1 MSYYVLPRAS
11 LTIYHYIDCILKCDH
26 DIPVIS
32 NTLANYLYA
41 IKEKIDDCERD
52 WDIFKKYT
60 NPYEYI
66 HTMVPYK
73 KNCVA
78 KYKPLSRS
86 YYKMIEIIHT
96 FNILP
101 DQPAINTFH
110 LAEGPGG
117 FIEAV
122 ANIRKQSNDKYT
134 GITLM
139 ADMNDPNIP
148 GWKKTN
154 NFLRANPNVEII
166 YGADGTG
173 DILSLQNMMDCNEKY
188 ASSMDL
194 VTADGG
200 FDFSSDFNKQ
210 ETSISFLL
218 FAQVT
223 YALILQKHGG
233 SFVLKLFD
241 CFMQHTVD
249 ILYILSA
256 FYKKVYVSKPQ
267 TSRNANSEKYIVCKD
282 FIHHSNC
289 EFLPYFYRAFEKM
302 LMDKPPNLPICV
314 HRFLN
319 MPIPLYF
326 TNKLEEYN
334 AIFGQQQIENIQYT
348 ISLIENKHNQEKI
361 DKLIRNNIQKCI
373 NWCNKYHIQHHIIM

>member
-1 MSYYVLPRAS
+1 
-11 LTIYHYIDCILKCDH
+11 
-26 DIPVIS
+26 
-32 NTLANYLYA
+32 
-41 IKEKIDDCERD
+41 
-52 WDIFKKYT
+52 
-60 NPYEYI
+60 
-66 HTMVPYK
+66 MVPYK

-86 YYKMIEIIHT
+86 YYKMIEMIHT

-101 DQPAINTFH
+101 DQPTINTFH

>member
-26 DIPVIS
+26 DIPAIS

-86 YYKMIEIIHT
+86 YYKMIEMIHT

-101 DQPAINTFH
+101 DQPTINTFH

-188 ASSMDL
+188 AS
-194 VTADGG
+194 
-200 FDFSSDFNKQ
+200 
-210 ETSISFLL
+210 
-218 FAQVT
+218 
-223 YALILQKHGG
+223 
-233 SFVLKLFD
+233 
-241 CFMQHTVD
+241 
-249 ILYILSA
+249 
-256 FYKKVYVSKPQ
+256 
-267 TSRNANSEKYIVCKD
+267 
-282 FIHHSNC
+282 
-289 EFLPYFYRAFEKM
+289 
-302 LMDKPPNLPICV
+302 
-314 HRFLN
+314 
-319 MPIPLYF
+319 
-326 TNKLEEYN
+326 
-334 AIFGQQQIENIQYT
+334 
-348 ISLIENKHNQEKI
+348 
-361 DKLIRNNIQKCI
+361 
-373 NWCNKYHIQHHIIM
+373 